1 MIPLHVH
8 SHYSLCEGLAAPR
21 QLVARAVEH
30 GMKALALTDTGGL
43 YGVIP
48 FYQAA
53 RDAGVRPL
61 LGAQLGP
68 CVVLARDRRGYA
80 DLCALVTAVHLGGGE
95 GAQFPEPW
103 PEAVDPSRLFL
114 LCADPALL
122 RRLVRRGL
130 SPLAAV
136 EHYGDAASH
145 GRAGA
150 MVALAKRLGVPA
162 VAVAPV
168 HFLDPSHHA
177 AHRVLAAIRH
187 NTLLD
192 TLRPEDAAPPGAWF
206 RSPRQL
212 ERLFALWPETL
223 DNALWVAGECDV
235 ELELGRPLFPAFP
248 LPPGET
254 PESRLERL
262 TFEGLRRR
270 YPRVRRAAVRR
281 ARHELEII
289 ARTGFAPYFL
299 IVEELA
305 SFARSRDIPV
315 VGRGSAG
322 NSLVAHALG
331 MTRCDPLRYGLYF
344 ERFLNPGRS
353 DCPDIDL
360 DFCWRRRD
368 EVIAH
373 VYEVYGADRTAM
385 IGTFNTFRGRAA
397 VRDVGRVFGFSGE
410 ELGRM
415 TRLLP
420 HVGAGDLRTALRTP
434 ECRALRLEEG
444 PLRELLSVCDAL
456 DGCPRHMSV
465 HAGGVVVAP
474 DALTRH
480 LALRRAAKGIVVTQG
495 DMHAVEAL
503 GLVKMDLLGNRA
515 LSVLHDTVAAV
526 RARRAP
532 SFDIEAV
539 PGNDPAT
546 AETLRTGR
554 TLGCFQIESPAMRGL
569 LRRVAAGDTNAV
581 IQSIALV
588 RPGASGSGMKQHFID
603 RRLGREAVAY
613 EHPALEA
620 VLGETH
626 GVMIYQEDVLK
637 VAHAVA
643 GMDLAEADALRRAM
657 GKKRGPHEMARH
669 MRRFLEMA
677 GENGVDGGQARHIWE
692 LIAQFA
698 SYAYCKAHAAAYGEL
713 AWQAAYLKTHFPA
726 EFFAAVLANRGGF
739 YAPAVYAEEAKRCGV
754 PLLPPDINRSA
765 AVCAAEGE
773 SVRAGLLE
781 IKGLGRETVA
791 RLLAAREADGPFVSV
806 GDFGTR
812 VPAARDEREALSRA
826 GAFDALDPAAE
837 APPLPCSVRE
847 PRGQG
852 TLWGTGAP
860 SPTRPRRSERGRAQ
874 DEREALEIFLRG
886 HPLREAAPW
895 LQDRCLT
902 PSALLDRYAGR
913 TVVLAGWPVAERRLA
928 VRTGTDGCMKFIS
941 LDDGWGVCETVLFP
955 EAYRRLGAALAAGGP
970 WIVTGKV
977 EAGDGNPV
985 LVVEGL
991 ETARRR

>member
-43 YGVIP
+43 YGTVS

-61 LGAQLGP
+61 LGAHLGP

-168 HFLDPSHHA
+168 HFLDPGHHA
-177 AHRVLAAIRH
+177 AHRVLAAIRR
-187 NTLLD
+187 NALVD

-410 ELGRM
+410 
-415 TRLLP
+415 
-420 HVGAGDLRTALRTP
+420 
-434 ECRALRLEEG
+434 
-444 PLRELLSVCDAL
+444 
-456 DGCPRHMSV
+456 
-465 HAGGVVVAP
+465 
-474 DALTRH
+474 
-480 LALRRAAKGIVVTQG
+480 
-495 DMHAVEAL
+495 
-503 GLVKMDLLGNRA
+503 
-515 LSVLHDTVAAV
+515 
-526 RARRAP
+526 
-532 SFDIEAV
+532 
-539 PGNDPAT
+539 
-546 AETLRTGR
+546 
-554 TLGCFQIESPAMRGL
+554 
-569 LRRVAAGDTNAV
+569 
-581 IQSIALV
+581 
-588 RPGASGSGMKQHFID
+588 
-603 RRLGREAVAY
+603 
-613 EHPALEA
+613 
-620 VLGETH
+620 
-626 GVMIYQEDVLK
+626 
-637 VAHAVA
+637 
-643 GMDLAEADALRRAM
+643 
-657 GKKRGPHEMARH
+657 
-669 MRRFLEMA
+669 
-677 GENGVDGGQARHIWE
+677 
-692 LIAQFA
+692 
-698 SYAYCKAHAAAYGEL
+698 
-713 AWQAAYLKTHFPA
+713 
-726 EFFAAVLANRGGF
+726 
-739 YAPAVYAEEAKRCGV
+739 
-754 PLLPPDINRSA
+754 
-765 AVCAAEGE
+765 
-773 SVRAGLLE
+773 
-781 IKGLGRETVA
+781 
-791 RLLAAREADGPFVSV
+791 
-806 GDFGTR
+806 
-812 VPAARDEREALSRA
+812 
-826 GAFDALDPAAE
+826 
-837 APPLPCSVRE
+837 
-847 PRGQG
+847 
-852 TLWGTGAP
+852 
-860 SPTRPRRSERGRAQ
+860 
-874 DEREALEIFLRG
+874 
-886 HPLREAAPW
+886 
-895 LQDRCLT
+895 
-902 PSALLDRYAGR
+902 
-913 TVVLAGWPVAERRLA
+913 
-928 VRTGTDGCMKFIS
+928 
-941 LDDGWGVCETVLFP
+941 
-955 EAYRRLGAALAAGGP
+955 
-970 WIVTGKV
+970 
-977 EAGDGNPV
+977 
-985 LVVEGL
+985 
-991 ETARRR
+991 

>member
-1 MIPLHVH
+1 M
-8 SHYSLCEGLAAPR
+8 
-21 QLVARAVEH
+21 
-30 GMKALALTDTGGL
+30 
-43 YGVIP
+43 
-48 FYQAA
+48 
-53 RDAGVRPL
+53 
-61 LGAQLGP
+61 
-68 CVVLARDRRGYA
+68 
-80 DLCALVTAVHLGGGE
+80 
-95 GAQFPEPW
+95 
-103 PEAVDPSRLFL
+103 
-114 LCADPALL
+114 
-122 RRLVRRGL
+122 
-130 SPLAAV
+130 

-168 HFLDPSHHA
+168 HFADPSHHA

-515 LSVLHDTVAAV
+515 LSVIHDTVAEI

-532 SFDIEAV
+532 AFDIEAV

-613 EHPALEA
+613 EHPALES

-677 GENGVDGGQARHIWE
+677 EANGVDGE
-692 LIAQFA
+692 
-698 SYAYCKAHAAAYGEL
+698 
-713 AWQAAYLKTHFPA
+713 
-726 EFFAAVLANRGGF
+726 
-739 YAPAVYAEEAKRCGV
+739 
-754 PLLPPDINRSA
+754 
-765 AVCAAEGE
+765 
-773 SVRAGLLE
+773 
-781 IKGLGRETVA
+781 
-791 RLLAAREADGPFVSV
+791 
-806 GDFGTR
+806 
-812 VPAARDEREALSRA
+812 
-826 GAFDALDPAAE
+826 
-837 APPLPCSVRE
+837 
-847 PRGQG
+847 
-852 TLWGTGAP
+852 
-860 SPTRPRRSERGRAQ
+860 
-874 DEREALEIFLRG
+874 
-886 HPLREAAPW
+886 
-895 LQDRCLT
+895 
-902 PSALLDRYAGR
+902 
-913 TVVLAGWPVAERRLA
+913 
-928 VRTGTDGCMKFIS
+928 
-941 LDDGWGVCETVLFP
+941 
-955 EAYRRLGAALAAGGP
+955 
-970 WIVTGKV
+970 
-977 EAGDGNPV
+977 
-985 LVVEGL
+985 
-991 ETARRR
+991 